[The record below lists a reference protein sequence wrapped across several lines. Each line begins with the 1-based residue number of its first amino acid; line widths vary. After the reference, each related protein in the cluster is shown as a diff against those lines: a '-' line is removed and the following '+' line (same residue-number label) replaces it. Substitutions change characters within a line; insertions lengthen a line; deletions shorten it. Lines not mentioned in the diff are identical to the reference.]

1 MEKGGTAMCCDSSEF
16 KVSLVPEVGAEGKS
30 TGKWFVECSV
40 VILSL
45 WGIGDFHL
53 NAPG

>member
-1 MEKGGTAMCCDSSEF
+1 MREA
-16 KVSLVPEVGAEGKS
+16 GAEGKS

-45 WGIGDFHL
+45 WSVSDFHL